1 MMESNEE
8 TTKETPHQNYMESRN
23 TPYCFVK
30 RYGSLTFDEALTQ
43 LRDSLKKADFDIIAE
58 MDIEKYLNKH
68 IKNLSSYKILLVCNK
83 KTAADLLSYDVQMTT
98 LIPCKIS
105 IKEIEG
111 EALVEV
117 SIEDTEKTWAISEKK
132 EITDIAKNIKQ
143 TLSDILN
150 QIGPKNVKL

>member
-1 MMESNEE
+1 MMESNED
-8 TTKETPHQNYMESRN
+8 TTKE
-23 TPYCFVK
+23 
-30 RYGSLTFDEALTQ
+30 TQ

-58 MDIEKYLNKH
+58 MDIEKYLNKY